1 MLMDNNFRI
10 PNFDMEALK
19 TFFMV
24 VKCRS
29 FSEAADRL
37 HKTPAA
43 ISYRIRALEDQV
55 GMPLFKRS
63 TRNVELLPSGE
74 HLMEHVSQIY
84 TILQEIP
91 RELQQLS
98 LGVEPFF
105 SIAINNLIGTPEG
118 TSNLVSLLH
127 DRFPDTN
134 FNLERCVYMGVW
146 DSLMRGDVNFA
157 IGVPTWHPI
166 SNEFSTIP
174 AGEIRWTFV
183 CAPTHPVA
191 KLTDDVLTDD
201 ILRQYPAVNVEDTA
215 VTLRKRT
222 AWLLRGQKE
231 IVVPNLATKLK
242 CHLKGVGV
250 GFLPEKM
257 VEPYI
262 RSGELVTR
270 KVSNPRNPSPMG
282 IAWKKDG
289 EGKILQFMKDL
300 FEKRDPAIEPYL
312 RNMTPAERKAVTKEA
327 VPAA

>member
-1 MLMDNNFRI
+1 M
-10 PNFDMEALK
+10 AG
-19 TFFMV
+19 
-24 VKCRS
+24 RS
-29 FSEAADRL
+29 
-37 HKTPAA
+37 
-43 ISYRIRALEDQV
+43 
-55 GMPLFKRS
+55 
-63 TRNVELLPSGE
+63 
-74 HLMEHVSQIY
+74 
-84 TILQEIP
+84 
-91 RELQQLS
+91 
-98 LGVEPFF
+98 
-105 SIAINNLIGTPEG
+105 
-118 TSNLVSLLH
+118 
-127 DRFPDTN
+127 
-134 FNLERCVYMGVW
+134 
-146 DSLMRGDVNFA
+146 
-157 IGVPTWHPI
+157 
-166 SNEFSTIP
+166 
-174 AGEIRWTFV
+174 V

-312 RNMTPAERKAVTKEA
+312 RNMTVAERKPVPREA
-327 VPAA
+327 VPLA